1 MLWRN
6 SISTTYRDTKT
17 FEVKLITNIV
27 KAKNIWKYIRNI
39 ICLNLMI
46 ETNTNYENNIEQLFD
61 KLNNFINVQQTLLN
75 NYPMQN
81 YTMLPYFS
89 DKPLFSEKECDHINK
104 LGYSQEFEYQKT
116 ALNTVDLSVFNCKIN
131 SILPSQETNYIYDR
145 IRQLI
150 NEMNNKYWFFKIYEF
165 AEPLK
170 FIEYNETFRGFVN
183 LHSDLGNEGIFKF
196 RKLSVII
203 QLSDENSY
211 EGGDLILQHY
221 EKPCKMSR
229 KRGSVIIFPSF
240 LLHKVEPVTKGIRN
254 SLVIFAYGPPFC

>member
-1 MLWRN
+1 
-6 SISTTYRDTKT
+6 
-17 FEVKLITNIV
+17 
-27 KAKNIWKYIRNI
+27 
-39 ICLNLMI
+39 MI
-46 ETNTNYENNIEQLFD
+46 EINTNLENNIDNLFDDFD
-61 KLNNFINVQQTLLN
+61 KLNNINNTNNTNNFNILNKYNNIQQTLLN
-75 NYPMQN
+75 TYPNQI

-89 DKPLFSEKECDHINK
+89 EHSFFSENECDHINK
-104 LGYSQEFEYQKT
+104 IGYSQKLECQKT
-116 ALNTVDLSVFNCKIN
+116 VLNTVDLSVFNCKIN

-196 RKLSVII
+196 RKLTVIV

-221 EKPCKMSR
+221 EKPCKMTR

-254 SLVIFAYGPPFC
+254 SLVIFSYGPPFC